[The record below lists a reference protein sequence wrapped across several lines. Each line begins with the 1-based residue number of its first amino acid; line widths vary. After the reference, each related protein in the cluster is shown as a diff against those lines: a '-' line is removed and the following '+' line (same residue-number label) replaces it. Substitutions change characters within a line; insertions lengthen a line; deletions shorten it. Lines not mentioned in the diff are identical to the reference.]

1 MKPTDEM
8 TDATIDKTIDP
19 GEIARF
25 AAQAAN
31 WWDPAGSF
39 RPLHRLNPAR
49 LHFIRDEL
57 IAHFG
62 RDPRS
67 LTPFAGLTLC
77 DIGCGGGLIA
87 EPMARLGFTVTGI
100 DADAEAITVAHEHAA
115 AGGLNIDYRCE
126 TAESLAQAG
135 QQFDVVLA
143 LELIEHVAD
152 PTVLLGACAALV
164 KPGGAFI
171 GATLNRTP
179 QAYALAIV
187 GAEYVMRWLP
197 RGTHDWRRFLR
208 PSEFVLGLR
217 RVGLSPTRLKGLRY
231 RLATADWTLSD
242 DLSVNYLVMAAK
254 PEPGRRPPIKR
265 RMARP
270 KVYDQT

>member
-1 MKPTDEM
+1 MKRTGEIIKHSGDPR
-8 TDATIDKTIDP
+8 IDRTIDP
-19 GEIARF
+19 AEVARF
-25 AAQAAN
+25 SAHAAS

-49 LHFIRDEL
+49 LAFIRGALD
-57 IAHFG
+57 AHFG

-67 LTPFAGLTLC
+67 LAPFAGLSLC

-87 EPMARLGFTVTGI
+87 EPMARLGFAVTAT
-100 DADAEAITVAHEHAA
+100 DADSDAIAVAREHAA
-115 AGGLNIDYRCE
+115 AGGLEIDYHSE
-126 TAESLAQAG
+126 TAESLAADKR
-135 QQFDVVLA
+135 QFDVVLA
-143 LELIEHVAD
+143 LEIIEHVAD
-152 PTVLLGACAALV
+152 PDALLAACSELI

-179 QAYALAIV
+179 QSYALAIV

-217 RVGLSPTRLKGLRY
+217 RAGLTPTRLKGLRY
-231 RLATADWTLSD
+231 RPLSGDWAQTD
-242 DLSVNYLVMAAK
+242 DLSINYLVMAVK
-254 PEPGRRPPIKR
+254 P
-265 RMARP
+265 
-270 KVYDQT
+270 

>member
-1 MKPTDEM
+1 MKTRH
-8 TDATIDKTIDP
+8 TINSTGDSSVDP
-19 GEIARF
+19 AEIARF
-25 AAQAAN
+25 GAHAAS

-39 RPLHRLNPAR
+39 RPLHRLNPTR
-49 LHFIRDEL
+49 LDFIRRALDE
-57 IAHFG
+57 HFG

-67 LTPFAGLTLC
+67 ITPFAGLSLC
-77 DIGCGGGLIA
+77 DVGCGGGLIA

-100 DADAEAITVAHEHAA
+100 DADRDAIAVAREHAIA
-115 AGGLNIDYRCE
+115 SALDIDYRSA
-126 TAESLAQAG
+126 TAESLADERR
-135 QQFDVVLA
+135 QFDVVLA

-152 PTVLLGACAALV
+152 PQALLASCSALV

-179 QAYALAIV
+179 QAFALAVI

-217 RVGLSPTRLKGLRY
+217 RTGLRATRLRGVGY
-231 RLATADWTLSD
+231 RPLSGDWALTD
-242 DLSVNYLVMAAK
+242 DLSVNYLVMATK
-254 PEPGRRPPIKR
+254 P
-265 RMARP
+265 
-270 KVYDQT
+270 

>member
-1 MKPTDEM
+1 MK
-8 TDATIDKTIDP
+8 ATGETIRPAVDPTIDP
-19 GEIARF
+19 EEVARF
-25 AAQAAN
+25 AAQAAS

-49 LHFIRDEL
+49 LDFIRGALD
-57 IAHFG
+57 AHFA

-67 LTPFAGLTLC
+67 LTPFAGLSLC

-87 EPMARLGFTVTGI
+87 EPMARLGFAVSAI
-100 DADAEAITVAHEHAA
+100 DADKDAITIAREHAA
-115 AGGLNIDYRCE
+115 AGGLDIDYRSA
-126 TAESLAQAG
+126 TAASLTADKR
-135 QQFDVVLA
+135 QFDVVLA

-152 PTVLLGACAALV
+152 PDALLAACSALV

-179 QAYALAIV
+179 QSYALAIV

-197 RGTHDWRRFLR
+197 RGTHDWRRFMR

-217 RVGLSPTRLKGLRY
+217 RAGLQATQLKGLRH
-231 RLATADWTLSD
+231 RPLNGDWVQTN
-242 DLSVNYLVMAAK
+242 DLTVNYLVMAVK
-254 PEPGRRPPIKR
+254 P
-265 RMARP
+265 
-270 KVYDQT
+270 

>member
-1 MKPTDEM
+1 MK
-8 TDATIDKTIDP
+8 ATGETIDP
-19 GEIARF
+19 AEIARF

-49 LHFIRDEL
+49 LGFIRDAL
-57 IAHFG
+57 IAHFD

-67 LTPFAGLTLC
+67 LTPFDGLSLC
-77 DIGCGGGLIA
+77 DVGCGGGLIA
-87 EPMARLGFTVTGI
+87 EPMARLGFAVTAI
-100 DADAEAITVAHEHAA
+100 DADDDAIAVAREHAA
-115 AGGLNIDYRCE
+115 AGGLTIDYRSE
-126 TAESLAQAG
+126 TAESLAADQR
-135 QQFDVVLA
+135 QFDVVLA

-152 PTVLLGACAALV
+152 PNALLGACAALV

-179 QAYALAIV
+179 QSYALAIV

-208 PSEFVLGLR
+208 PSEFVMGLR
-217 RVGLSPTRLKGLRY
+217 RAGLSATGLKGLRY
-231 RLATADWTLSD
+231 RLTTGDWALSE
-242 DLSVNYLVMAAK
+242 DLSVNYLVMAV
-254 PEPGRRPPIKR
+254 KR
-265 RMARP
+265 
-270 KVYDQT
+270 